1 MVAEFKVRRD
11 TIVDGLN
18 AIEGITCIKPL
29 GSFYVFPNVT
39 QLPLPCETLADYL
52 MDEVGVAL
60 LPGTAF
66 GKYGDGYLR
75 LSYANSLDNI
85 NDALSRINTAI
96 AKL

>member
-1 MVAEFKVRRD
+1 MF
-11 TIVDGLN
+11 
-18 AIEGITCIKPL
+18 
-29 GSFYVFPNVT
+29 FPNVT
-39 QLPLPCETLADYL
+39 KLPLSCEDLADYL

-75 LSYANSLDNI
+75 LSYANSLENI
-85 NDALSRINTAI
+85 NDALNRIETAV